1 MRYNNN
7 ISDVT
12 EATRNE
18 RCLCLSTVLL
28 FYYFFI
34 CCNYTHLVSKYWVN
48 NKSSDSLFSFIFYF
62 YATLLHYASGQ
73 S

>member
-1 MRYNNN
+1 MPNNNKKNSKMRYNNN

-18 RCLCLSTVLL
+18 RCFCLSTVLL

-34 CCNYTHLVSKYWVN
+34 CCNYTHL
-48 NKSSDSLFSFIFYF
+48 
-62 YATLLHYASGQ
+62 
-73 S
+73 